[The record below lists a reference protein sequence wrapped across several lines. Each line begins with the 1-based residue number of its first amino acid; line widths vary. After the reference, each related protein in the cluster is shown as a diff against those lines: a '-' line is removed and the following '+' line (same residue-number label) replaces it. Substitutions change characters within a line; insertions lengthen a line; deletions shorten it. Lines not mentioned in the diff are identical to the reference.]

1 MACKH
6 QCIQCDVTSCAHHAA
21 DGMCALDS
29 IRVAPRRDC
38 HDGSCGESQCS
49 NYTHS

>member
-21 DGMCALDS
+21 DGLCALDS
-29 IRVAPRRDC
+29 IRIAPRQDC
-38 HDGSCGESQCS
+38 RNGSCEESQCS
-49 NYTHS
+49 NYTRG